1 MIYMSSEDAALLI
14 ATMLHRSGKTR
25 ARISDQTLKVIS
37 KRKRLKT
44 AFRTEVVEW
53 AEEFGVIMYPLDR
66 GGYGLL
72 SASSMEGAPPL
83 RSGAYISAELSAYKK
98 TGTIDHNALYVEL
111 GFEVEEED
119 DD

>member
-14 ATMLHRSGKTR
+14 AALLHRSGKTR

-44 AFRTEVVEW
+44 AFRSEVVEW
-53 AEEFGVIMYPLDR
+53 AEEFGVVMYPLDR

-72 SASSMEGAPPL
+72 SASSLEGATPL
-83 RSGAYISAELSAYKK
+83 RSNQYISSELRDFRKNGA
-98 TGTIDHNALYVEL
+98 IDRDAIYAEL
-111 GFEVEEED
+111 GFEVEEDED
-119 DD
+119 